1 MVSGRSAPRRYRR
14 TRRVAYVCATVG
26 VLTVAVLAS
35 LALGSRHIAPVDVWT
50 ALWHR
55 AGTDSA
61 DTIVVRSLRVPR
73 TVVGLVVGAA
83 MGMAG
88 VLMQGLTRNPIADP
102 GLLGVNAGAALGI
115 VTGISVLDIDSVAGY
130 IWFGFVGAGLAAFT
144 GFVLAARGR
153 DGASP
158 VKLTLAGAA
167 LASFLGAV
175 TTSVLILDADTFD
188 QVRFWLVGSLTGRDL
203 HVTVQVLPFLTLGTI
218 LTMAVARGMDALIL
232 GDDAATGLG
241 HRVARTRAVGALA
254 VTLLSASAVA
264 VAGPIGFVGLTVPHL
279 ARAMV
284 GSDHRWVLAMSALLG
299 ASLLLFAD
307 VAGRLVVDDGELQA
321 GVVTALLGAPVLVA
335 VVRRR
340 TVVTA

>member
-35 LALGSRHIAPVDVWT
+35 LALGSRHIAPVDVWN

-55 AGTDSA
+55 AGTDSPDA
-61 DTIVVRSLRVPR
+61 IVVRSLRVPR
-73 TVVGLVVGAA
+73 TVVGLLVGAA

-115 VTGISVLDIDSVAGY
+115 VTGISLFDIGLVGY

-175 TTSVLILDADTFD
+175 TTSVLILDARTFD

-203 HVTVQVLPFLTLGTI
+203 HVTVQVLPFLAVGAV

-254 VTLLSASAVA
+254 VTLLSAAAVA
-264 VAGPIGFVGLTVPHL
+264 VAGPIGFVGLTVPHV

-284 GSDHRWVLAMSALLG
+284 GSDHRWVLVMSALLG

-307 VAGRLVVDDGELQA
+307 VAGRLVVADGELQA

-340 TVVTA
+340 TVVAA